1 MAMKSRLLSVLFGAI
16 FVFLAAPRA
25 RADVVEMQN
34 GDHYSGKILSVSA
47 DSVVLESEVLGKIVV
62 PRKKVASLTLGTAAA
77 AAKAA
82 TNAAPFAIS
91 TNLPAALP
99 VAVLA
104 NTNTD
109 LSAAFRNLGANTN
122 FINQIRQQLLGDN
135 PAASSNY
142 DELVSGLM
150 SGKLNMDDL
159 RRQAKS
165 SADQLR
171 QLKQELGPDAGDAID
186 AYLSVLDNFL
196 KETADGPARLT
207 SQPKSQAP

>member
-1 MAMKSRLLSVLFGAI
+1 M
-16 FVFLAAPRA
+16 FLAAPRA

-62 PRKKVASLTLGTAAA
+62 PRKKVASLTLGTTAAMP
-77 AAKAA
+77 KTA
-82 TNAAPFAIS
+82 TNVAPVAIS

-196 KETADGPARLT
+196 KETADGPARIT
-207 SQPKSQAP
+207 SQPKSPAP